1 MLFPIFPFL
10 YYVYE
15 IFSHS
20 RNLIPIY
27 PRSPSPHS
35 IVVLLLV
42 LYHTCYALEPLT
54 QTPREL
60 SHVVKRLCNS
70 SSTHAVTQHWWR
82 KCTCMR
88 AELFGVR
95 CMLRMLWNSSYFSV
109 SHWSHPI
116 LQADNAVCVSPFF
129 LFSNARTNAFN
140 SVQSTIA
147 YRVHLQRHHTNQTI
161 SNSRIE
167 RKFWCMQYHYDR
179 NIILVR

>member
-82 KCTCMR
+82 KCTCVR
-88 AELFGVR
+88 AELLDVP
-95 CMLRMLWNSSYFSV
+95 CVLRLLSK
-109 SHWSHPI
+109 
-116 LQADNAVCVSPFF
+116 
-129 LFSNARTNAFN
+129 LFSIFPC
-140 SVQSTIA
+140 
-147 YRVHLQRHHTNQTI
+147 
-161 SNSRIE
+161 RIG
-167 RKFWCMQYHYDR
+167 RIPYCRPIMPFVFLLFFYFLM
-179 NIILVR
+179 LVRTHLILYSQQLHTECICNATIQTKQYQIVESNGNFDACNTIMIEI